1 MEMANCPK
9 CNYKLKLTDWRP
21 NCPSCGVN
29 LVYYGMEERLLADA
43 DKAETEHAHFQKRL
57 DRVKASYAGS
67 KLTIARIVLTVLPLG
82 LLFLPLAQIILKAP
96 YIDKTTNLS
105 ILTIGMKVANLD
117 FGALMT
123 LAGSKIVG
131 TPFLMMAISM
141 VCILL
146 TAVLALL
153 GLILLFLSCSPR
165 GFSRN
170 LFFPI
175 AGIVLSSASA
185 LLFQKYSAEFARLF
199 PGAFTGSIKFG
210 IFAVLAAFLLV
221 IIINIIIKKV
231 GVPIKYKET
240 FINGV
245 PAWEYMEAKEKG
257 EDIRALIDK
266 YNKRPEE
273 AAEETAEDTTK
284 QISEATEEDA
294 EETAEEVNEKT
305 TAELAQEV
313 KPQEESKGE

>member
-1 MEMANCPK
+1 MANCPK

-43 DKAETEHAHFQKRL
+43 DKAETEHAHFQKKL

-67 KLTIARIVLTVLPLG
+67 KFTIARIVLTVLPLG
-82 LLFLPLAQIILKAP
+82 MLFLPLARIILNAP

-105 ILTIGMKVANLD
+105 ILTIGMKVASLD
-117 FGALMT
+117 FDALMK
-123 LAGSKIVG
+123 LAQSDIVG

-146 TAVLALL
+146 TAVLSLL

-170 LFFPI
+170 LFFPVT
-175 AGIVLSSASA
+175 GFVLTSASA
-185 LLFQKYSAEFARLF
+185 ILFQKYSTEFARLF
-199 PGAFTGSIKFG
+199 PGAYTGSIQFG
-210 IFAVLAAFLLV
+210 IYAVLAAFLLV
-221 IIINIIIKKV
+221 IGINILIKKV

-257 EDIRALIDK
+257 EDIKALIDK

-273 AAEETAEDTTK
+273 SAEDAAKELPEATEETAEETAE
-284 QISEATEEDA
+284 
-294 EETAEEVNEKT
+294 N
-305 TAELAQEV
+305 AQEV
-313 KPQEESKGE
+313 VEEAAADIEQEAPPQEEGKGE

>member
-1 MEMANCPK
+1 MANCPK

-43 DKAETEHAHFQKRL
+43 DKAETEHAYFQKKL

-82 LLFLPLAQIILKAP
+82 MLFLPLAQIVLKAP

-117 FGALMT
+117 FDALLK
-123 LAGSKIVG
+123 LAESQIVG

-146 TAVLALL
+146 TAVLSLL

-170 LFFPI
+170 LFFPF
-175 AGIVLSSASA
+175 AGIALTSTSA

-221 IIINIIIKKV
+221 IIINIVIKKV

-245 PAWEYMEAKEKG
+245 PAWEYIAAKERG

-266 YNKRPEE
+266 YNKKP
-273 AAEETAEDTTK
+273 
-284 QISEATEEDA
+284 
-294 EETAEEVNEKT
+294 EETAEELPE
-305 TAELAQEV
+305 AEQDAAGEPAEEDAGEPAQEAP
-313 KPQEESKGE
+313 PQEESKGE